1 MTTRARPYLGY
12 ASACLLFLFIY
23 PQLQGLPRLIPINAS
38 QKLFDA
44 LAIAGP
50 IFWFLRRSSPKAS
63 AMIGF
68 VMGATLLVWLL
79 RRRLHLDTSIFTSWE
94 AAVPIAMASLVKS
107 PDRDDIVA
115 TGHII
120 SIGVFALGLSIIAL
134 LAPHR
139 RLRASGDGVRTF
151 LFGHR
156 CIALGFAN
164 CEPLPIPERNRWL
177 DSVFD
182 VRGRRD
188 GVCNRRL
195 RA

>member
-134 LAPHR
+134 LAPPSSASRKWRWRSDFSLWPSLHCIG
-139 RLRASGDGVRTF
+139 LRELRTAP
-151 LFGHR
+151 HSR
-156 CIALGFAN
+156 TK
-164 CEPLPIPERNRWL
+164 
-177 DSVFD
+177 SV
-182 VRGRRD
+182 VG
-188 GVCNRRL
+188 L
-195 RA
+195 SI